1 MFVVAPV
8 VAVGVATA
16 GFVLANHY
24 DAPRPDDGGS
34 PLPALSLHLVGPA
47 CSAKLASQL
56 KTGGW
61 ADLAEQGNRILM
73 AVLYPAWLR
82 RGLGGAV
89 VTPFKDSSLFRSRPT
104 SDAPLFSAA

>member
-8 VAVGVATA
+8 VAVGVATV

-61 ADLAEQGNRILM
+61 DDLAEQGK
-73 AVLYPAWLR
+73 PSSH
-82 RGLGGAV
+82 GGAV
-89 VTPFKDSSLFRSRPT
+89 FRLAASRVRRRSRY
-104 SDAPLFSAA
+104 SI